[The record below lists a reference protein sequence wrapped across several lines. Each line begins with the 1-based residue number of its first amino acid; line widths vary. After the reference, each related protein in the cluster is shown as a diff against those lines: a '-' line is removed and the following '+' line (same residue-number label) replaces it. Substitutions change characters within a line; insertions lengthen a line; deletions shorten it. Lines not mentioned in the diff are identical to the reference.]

1 MFKNS
6 SKRNRWY
13 VKFNLRNIKRK
24 EHVVYAKHND
34 SWIIIKTVM
43 RNPIGNKFY
52 LIKKDF
58 KVNETPKVIQSKYT
72 KIFKDSISAAEYML
86 EHKMSAP

>member
-1 MFKNS
+1 
-6 SKRNRWY
+6 
-13 VKFNLRNIKRK
+13 
-24 EHVVYAKHND
+24 
-34 SWIIIKTVM
+34 M

>member
-1 MFKNS
+1 MS
-6 SKRNRWY
+6 
-13 VKFNLRNIKRK
+13 
-24 EHVVYAKHND
+24 
-34 SWIIIKTVM
+34 
-43 RNPIGNKFY
+43 NPIGNKFY